1 MLYIMN
7 RNVRIIARL
16 DIKTDNL
23 VKGVQLEG
31 LRKLG
36 EPNDFAR
43 KYYHENIDEVL
54 YVDIVAS
61 LYERNSLLSIVEKAS
76 SDIFIPLTV
85 TGGIRD
91 IVSARKALH
100 SGADKVGINT
110 AAIKNPSLISEIA
123 DVFGSQCMVASI
135 EAKNTGSNTWEAY
148 YDNGREKTGIDIVEW
163 AREVEDRG
171 AGEILITSVDREGS
185 GKGMD
190 KDLISNICDAVNIP
204 VIASGGVG
212 ELSHITEVIKNTRVS
227 AVALA
232 KVLHYGE
239 LNIATIKKEIS
250 IIKGVEVR

>member
-1 MLYIMN
+1 MYGCFY
-7 RNVRIIARL
+7 R
-16 DIKTDNL
+16 
-23 VKGVQLEG
+23 
-31 LRKLG
+31 G
-36 EPNDFAR
+36 E
-43 KYYHENIDEVL
+43 
-54 YVDIVAS
+54 
-61 LYERNSLLSIVEKAS
+61 
-76 SDIFIPLTV
+76 
-85 TGGIRD
+85 
-91 IVSARKALH
+91 
-100 SGADKVGINT
+100 
-110 AAIKNPSLISEIA
+110 
-123 DVFGSQCMVASI
+123 
-135 EAKNTGSNTWEAY
+135 NTGSNTWEAY